1 MGNEPRKTT
10 LPMRPSTETCNAV
23 NRSGGYCSL
32 AAGSGTN
39 HLGEGRCKYHGGA
52 SPGRPIT
59 HGLYSKKYNKTL
71 AETTEELR
79 AHPELLNLSA
89 ELLSLKAM
97 LGNIFSVLPEEPGDW
112 LEDENLPKVRVL
124 IQLSAEIRKTFKA
137 LIEAQMKA
145 GAFLTMA
152 DVTSMMRQIGFIL
165 DDVCSSCQKRTVL
178 QDRIISD
185 LRFSG
190 TARDDIVDAQFEDV
204 SGRTAEAEKREI
216 DRARKRKREARTRT
230 KKIKARREKYE
241 RLGPI
246 RPEED

>member
-1 MGNEPRKTT
+1 
-10 LPMRPSTETCNAV
+10 MRPATATCNAV
-23 NRSGGYCSL
+23 NRNGGYCEL
-32 AAGSGTN
+32 VAGFGTN
-39 HLGEGRCKYHGGA
+39 HVGEGRCKFHGGA

-59 HGLYSKKYNKTL
+59 HGLYSKRYNKTL

-97 LGNIFSVLPEEPGDW
+97 IGNIFGALPEEPRDW
-112 LEDENLPKVRVL
+112 LKDENLPKVRIL

-137 LIEAQMKA
+137 LIEAQLKA

-165 DDVCSSCQKRTVL
+165 DDVCAACPKRTVL
-178 QDRIISD
+178 QDRIVTD

-190 TARDDIVDAQFEDV
+190 TARDDIVEAQFEDV
-204 SGRTAEAEKREI
+204 SGRTAGAEKREV
-216 DRARKRKREARTRT
+216 DRARRRKREARAR
-230 KKIKARREKYE
+230 KKGIEERRERHE
-241 RLGPI
+241 RLKPI
-246 RPEED
+246 RPLED